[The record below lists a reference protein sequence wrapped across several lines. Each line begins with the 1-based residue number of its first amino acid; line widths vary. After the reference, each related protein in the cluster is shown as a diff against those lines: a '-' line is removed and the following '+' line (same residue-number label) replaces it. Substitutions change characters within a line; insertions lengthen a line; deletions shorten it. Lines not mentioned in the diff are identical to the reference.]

1 MLQLHSMLASTSPSP
16 SLSPS
21 TLSLAVVHIIA
32 FCKLS
37 DFNIAI
43 SAAFYF
49 ICLARVCVCVPRLS
63 CGIAFRRRLCRRPRS
78 HLDPCTYLA
87 PSSHWS
93 HNKSCSLAHLTTRIV
108 VAVAVVYVVVAGG
121 VAAASLQFRCCCCC
135 ELLLKKNYNV
145 DKLKADRLGGGGR
158 DRALEQCETLT
169 QTLKWPLSASSCG
182 PRNATPCHAK
192 PCHTA
197 SPCSALRQ
205 SNCVFRFCH
214 FKSC

>member
-1 MLQLHSMLASTSPSP
+1 M
-16 SLSPS
+16 
-21 TLSLAVVHIIA
+21 
-32 FCKLS
+32 F
-37 DFNIAI
+37 
-43 SAAFYF
+43 
-49 ICLARVCVCVPRLS
+49 VCVPRLS

-87 PSSHWS
+87 PSSHSS

-108 VAVAVVYVVVAGG
+108 VAVADADVVVAGG
-121 VAAASLQFRCCCCC
+121 AAAASLQFRCCCCCC

-158 DRALEQCETLT
+158 DRALEQCETRT

-192 PCHTA
+192 PSQAMPHHVALLCTA
-197 SPCSALRQ
+197 AIELRSSLLPFQ
-205 SNCVFRFCH
+205 KLLTQPLGTSNIFEREERRRSKRAGDCLSGTLFLKNLRNFVY
-214 FKSC
+214 